1 MTGSGQWCGLIFQ
14 DPKTPKRVKN
24 PLNRLDFGII
34 SLSLKVDHPLE
45 FLFIGPTF
53 VSLFERGQ

>member
-1 MTGSGQWCGLIFQ
+1 MTSAGLRCGLIFQ
-14 DPKTPKRVKN
+14 DPKTLKRAKN
-24 PLNRLDFGII
+24 RLNRLDFGII